1 VDWAPWIGQ
10 SCFYLILDHVM
21 SIFFLLI
28 ISVLIAI
35 YSIQLTA
42 ILTSNMSVFFL
53 SVSTIILKLIIS

>member
-1 VDWAPWIGQ
+1 VEWAPWIGQ
-10 SCFYLILDHVM
+10 NCFYLILNHVM

-42 ILTSNMSVFFL
+42 ILTSDMSVFSL
-53 SVSTIILKLIIS
+53 SVSTIILKLIIL

>member
-42 ILTSNMSVFFL
+42 ILTSNMSVFSL